1 MRIMPVKPV
10 THNKYSDMKRYTWIW
25 IMLIALLS
33 GCEDDFDK
41 GGSNPGEGV
50 TEGMITFRFSTE
62 EAPVIVTRVGE
73 TGQQESLENVLV
85 MVFDKDGKLVNK
97 AYQQLTIDNHSVNIY
112 LTAVEDQSIY
122 ALCNLPEGDET
133 EDLINNSPVTLTG
146 LKAKYTTIRTPEGAY
161 GGKHIMTGSLPLELT
176 TTGQLKKEY
185 TIPVKRLTAQVNFN
199 VSFEPYDPE
208 DKFAVGEMFL
218 YNIPMGSMLLD
229 GGGSVD
235 DAGSW
240 GYRHPDDALLDS
252 LDICA
257 GDYSYVVADNAAK
270 ADRSAQFYQEGKRLD
285 FEIVKG
291 AVGTNDTYTASFK
304 MFENRQGR
312 VYDRENNW
320 ENLKG
325 LIGKDPETA
334 GKYGYEDLYRYYQ
347 QINKRGL
354 AGTSRNP
361 DDAEKIFKRNEDI
374 NDGKYTVNAEE
385 RGFKYATYL
394 MIRGVYTKKNPVGG
408 EDPSNVTY
416 YIYLGSD
423 NYKDFNVCRNHVYNY
438 RIRIF
443 DADKTDTRVDAN
455 PIGGL
460 TIYGDFEDVLDAH
473 PNVTQVLLYSPSNWT
488 VRVADPDQT
497 PWLEV
502 SASPSYKPRK
512 LGAEASRDQAAFR
525 LDGEAGLHYFY
536 IHTDEYIPP
545 IKDPHGNVRY
555 FNAPRTGK
563 LLFSNQ
569 AGNVKEVEIKQ
580 YAAQMVIR
588 ERFATDLAKKVLDT
602 LYVERI
608 LEKKNMQW
616 GFQHYWCLKMDEILA
631 DDLNSKKNGLTNTR
645 VLYDIALNG
654 DKWGIDPAYP
664 DGNIPSNIA
673 LGYALGKNRDRNG
686 NGKIDYNEI
695 LWYLPAYTELQ
706 AIAGHI
712 SGGSR
717 SYPGE
722 YSRTVDVDWE
732 MEPYSFFS
740 STPSSSDAA
749 GITAGFSWAVQFSPN
764 PQKNGKARVEMRS
777 RFYNVICARRYNG
790 WRGPDT
796 GTVDGEIDTDEDWNE
811 DEEEIMDKK

>member
-185 TIPVKRLTAQVNFN
+185 IIPVKRLTAQVNFN

-218 YNIPMGSMLLD
+218 YNIPKGSMLLD

-235 DAGSW
+235 DVGSW
-240 GYRHPDDALLDS
+240 GYRHPDNALSDS

-257 GDYSYVVADNAAK
+257 GDYSYVVAGNAAK

-312 VYDRENNW
+312 VYDQEKNW

-361 DDAEKIFKRNEDI
+361 DDAEKIFKRNEGI
-374 NDGKYTVNAEE
+374 NNGKYTVNAEE

-460 TIYGDFEDVLDAH
+460 TIYGNFED
-473 PNVTQVLLYSPSNWT
+473 
-488 VRVADPDQT
+488 
-497 PWLEV
+497 
-502 SASPSYKPRK
+502 
-512 LGAEASRDQAAFR
+512 
-525 LDGEAGLHYFY
+525 
-536 IHTDEYIPP
+536 
-545 IKDPHGNVRY
+545 
-555 FNAPRTGK
+555 
-563 LLFSNQ
+563 
-569 AGNVKEVEIKQ
+569 
-580 YAAQMVIR
+580 
-588 ERFATDLAKKVLDT
+588 
-602 LYVERI
+602 
-608 LEKKNMQW
+608 
-616 GFQHYWCLKMDEILA
+616 C
-631 DDLNSKKNGLTNTR
+631 
-645 VLYDIALNG
+645 
-654 DKWGIDPAYP
+654 
-664 DGNIPSNIA
+664 
-673 LGYALGKNRDRNG
+673 
-686 NGKIDYNEI
+686 
-695 LWYLPAYTELQ
+695 
-706 AIAGHI
+706 
-712 SGGSR
+712 
-717 SYPGE
+717 
-722 YSRTVDVDWE
+722 
-732 MEPYSFFS
+732 
-740 STPSSSDAA
+740 
-749 GITAGFSWAVQFSPN
+749 SWN
-764 PQKNGKARVEMRS
+764 
-777 RFYNVICARRYNG
+777 
-790 WRGPDT
+790 
-796 GTVDGEIDTDEDWNE
+796 
-811 DEEEIMDKK
+811 